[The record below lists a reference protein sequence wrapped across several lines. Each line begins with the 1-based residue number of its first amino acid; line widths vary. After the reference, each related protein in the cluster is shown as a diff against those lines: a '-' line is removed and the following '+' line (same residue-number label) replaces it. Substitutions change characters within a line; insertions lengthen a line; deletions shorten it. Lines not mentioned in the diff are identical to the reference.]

1 MSTIKIET
9 LSSVHIGSGN
19 LLQQNTDFVVD
30 GGRIGVIDDKK
41 LLGLIGVSNIDKWVQ
56 SIEKRENTK
65 TLLSR
70 FKPTAKLPDYTSRV
84 LDNYAKVVTASDTL
98 KECIHDGTGK
108 PYIPGSSI
116 KGAIRTA
123 LFSSIVSRVD
133 GIENGISIDGRI
145 KSSNIEKKLFGLDP
159 NSDLFRFINVGD
171 AYFSKGAEIALKMVN
186 LNIRKQQDFW
196 DETKPQLIEAIA
208 SDEKSVFKLSIKDS
222 YYRFVKT
229 KGTQIKAFSMP
240 TLYDEMSNLTNLFYT
255 INEHTRRLVKQEIE
269 IWKNYEQETNVDSY
283 LSQLEEIEKSTAEC
297 DSGKSCVLRIGHAS
311 GWRFITG
318 AWTES
323 LSNFKSLVVP
333 RSRPNN
339 YRYEDYIFPKTR
351 RVDDEC
357 YLLGFVKLTMQENE

>member
-1 MSTIKIET
+1 MSTVKIET

-19 LLQQNTDFVVD
+19 LLQQNTDFVVES
-30 GGRIGVIDDKK
+30 GRIGIIDDKK
-41 LLGLIGVSNIDKWVQ
+41 LLGLIGISNIDKWVQ

-65 TLLSR
+65 ELLSR
-70 FKPTAKLPDYTSRV
+70 FKPMAKLPDYTKRI
-84 LDNYAKVVTASDTL
+84 LDCYAKNIKSSDSL

-123 LFSSIVSRVD
+123 LLSSIVSKVG
-133 GIENGISIDGRI
+133 GIENNISTDGKV
-145 KSSNIEKKLFGLDP
+145 KSSNIEKKLFGSDP
-159 NSDLFRFINVGD
+159 NSDLFRFIHVGD

-186 LNIRKQQDFW
+186 LNIREKQDFW

-208 SDEKSVFKLSIKDS
+208 SDEESSFQLNVKEP

-229 KGTQIKAFSMP
+229 KGAQIKTFSMP
-240 TLYDEMSNLTNLFYT
+240 DIYDEMSCLTNLFLT

-269 IWKNYEQETNVDSY
+269 IWNNYESETNVDSY
-283 LSQLEEIEKSTAEC
+283 LSQLKEMEESIAEC
-297 DSGKSCVLRIGHAS
+297 VPGKSCVLRIGHAS

-333 RSRPNN
+333 KSRPNN

-357 YLLGFVKLTMQENE
+357 YLLGFVKLTIQ